1 MSDFINKIK
10 EEAKAVSAA
19 IDQELTVL
27 EGVDGYDPLR
37 EEDETSD
44 EQSDPGPDTD
54 DTTDETPSDDTE
66 GGGTPVEE

>member
-37 EEDETSD
+37 HDDDSADESSADEDAAAA
-44 EQSDPGPDTD
+44 PA
-54 DTTDETPSDDTE
+54 SDDTE
-66 GGGTPVEE
+66 GGGTPA

>member
-10 EEAKAVSAA
+10 EEAKAFSAA
-19 IDQELTVL
+19 VDQELTVL

-44 EQSDPGPDTD
+44 DNSAGDA
-54 DTTDETPSDDTE
+54 PSDDTE
-66 GGGTPVEE
+66 GGGTPVAE

>member
-1 MSDFINKIK
+1 MSDFINKIR

-37 EEDETSD
+37 EEDDTSD
-44 EQSDPGPDTD
+44 ERSDPGPD
-54 DTTDETPSDDTE
+54 TDETPSDDTE

>member
-1 MSDFINKIK
+1 MSEFINKIK

-37 EEDETSD
+37 DEDD
-44 EQSDPGPDTD
+44 KDAKG
-54 DTTDETPSDDTE
+54 TTAADKAVASDDTE
-66 GGGTPVEE
+66 GGGTPAGA